1 MLGLITLMAIIIVI
15 SLGMFSLLQD
25 EYRQST
31 QLNNQVHTEQ
41 SVTQDDKN
49 VKDLQKK
56 VESIPVVKI
65 EPVKVVIKEVTPQI
79 NNYNFDSLS
88 NVLLVVLSMI
98 GGFFSCKY
106 LFKFFNYLITIHKFK
121 NNEKKTKKLTAGLNE
136 MGENQKEFLELAN
149 KIEYQLKINDILL
162 RNDESKKYG
171 LGLEVA
177 NHYLQSSYTFVN
189 DKLILTFAPHLKH

>member
-1 MLGLITLMAIIIVI
+1 MLGIIALMAIIIVV
-15 SLGMFSLLQD
+15 SFGMFSLLQA

-41 SVTQDDKN
+41 SITQHEKN
-49 VKDLQKK
+49 VKYVPKK
-56 VESIPVVKI
+56 VEPVPVVKI
-65 EPVKVVIKEVTPQI
+65 EPVKEVTPQI

-98 GGFFSCKY
+98 CGFFSCKY
-106 LFKFFNYLITIHKFK
+106 LFKFFNYLRTIHKFK
-121 NNEKKTKKLTAGLNE
+121 NNEKKTNQLIASLNE
-136 MGENQKEFLELAN
+136 MGENQKEFLELTN
-149 KIEYQLKINDILL
+149 RIEYQLKINEILL

-171 LGLEVA
+171 LGLEVS

-189 DKLILTFAPHLKH
+189 DKLLLTFAPNLKH

>member
-56 VESIPVVKI
+56 VPLDHHLR
-65 EPVKVVIKEVTPQI
+65 P
-79 NNYNFDSLS
+79 
-88 NVLLVVLSMI
+88 
-98 GGFFSCKY
+98 
-106 LFKFFNYLITIHKFK
+106 LFT
-121 NNEKKTKKLTAGLNE
+121 
-136 MGENQKEFLELAN
+136 
-149 KIEYQLKINDILL
+149 
-162 RNDESKKYG
+162 
-171 LGLEVA
+171 
-177 NHYLQSSYTFVN
+177 
-189 DKLILTFAPHLKH
+189 